1 MAEFEEIVLCQ
12 HLLPVYAQLA
22 QRINN
27 EGGDSGRLSSCA
39 PKFTV
44 SL

>member
-12 HLLPVYAQLA
+12 HLLPIYAQLA

-27 EGGDSGRLSSCA
+27 EGGNSGLLSSCA
-39 PKFTV
+39 PTFTV
-44 SL
+44 SV